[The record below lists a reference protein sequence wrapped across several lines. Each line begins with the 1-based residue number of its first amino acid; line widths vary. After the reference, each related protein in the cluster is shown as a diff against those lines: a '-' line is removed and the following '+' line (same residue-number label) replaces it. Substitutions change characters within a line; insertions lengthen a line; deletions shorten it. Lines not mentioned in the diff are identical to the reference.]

1 MGVTVCLRLL
11 PGCNLN
17 PGPSATESSTLTT
30 RLPSMICVLI
40 ISMPAQQQLTGRS
53 TVSRAFLSRR
63 NKYRG
68 TLTTVGPARV
78 CVSVLI
84 RAIWVRISEHTRTE
98 NGRAIQRCSP
108 KKEVGGRLKQ
118 DLDRDFLNNLGLHS
132 CCTEIILHCVSV
144 SNQLQQW
151 TNFCTSF
158 SPKSEGSGGRV
169 PCRKKW
175 GTPSPAS
182 PPHYTVGA
190 ITHFAAARRSIK
202 GGCLCTGYTGWVK
215 K

>member
-1 MGVTVCLRLL
+1 VVVSLQVTRVINPAVGCHYFPPGPQLPPQLLRGLLYQFRWLVNRGTMGVTVCLRLL

-17 PGPSATESSTLTT
+17 PGPSATESSTPTT

-40 ISMPAQQQLTGRS
+40 ISMPAQQELSGRS

-84 RAIWVRISEHTRTE
+84 RAIWVRISEHARTE

-118 DLDRDFLNNLGLHS
+118 DLDKDF
-132 CCTEIILHCVSV
+132 
-144 SNQLQQW
+144 
-151 TNFCTSF
+151 
-158 SPKSEGSGGRV
+158 
-169 PCRKKW
+169 
-175 GTPSPAS
+175 
-182 PPHYTVGA
+182 
-190 ITHFAAARRSIK
+190 
-202 GGCLCTGYTGWVK
+202 
-215 K
+215 